1 MEGDTVNGFVDVADK
16 TGTVNSLG
24 GAATILIGGT
34 IPSFNSGIELA
45 VVLVVEFNAYL
56 AAGSGGTTVG
66 GLLLVVHGGLFDHLV
81 GIELTDNIIFVFKLG
96 AEEFFDGVAR
106 RKT

>member
-34 IPSFNSGIELA
+34 IPSFNSGIEL
-45 VVLVVEFNAYL
+45 
-56 AAGSGGTTVG
+56 
-66 GLLLVVHGGLFDHLV
+66 
-81 GIELTDNIIFVFKLG
+81 TDNIIFVFKLG